1 MAIGN
6 INNSSGIGYTQMT
19 GLGLTS
25 ATQDQVKLSAAVSE
39 SMSEDIL
46 QALAEF
52 RAEGNLRPTS
62 EQMAAKLSATGAA
75 ARQAQINEVEHLIY
89 GFQNLLTTAMSANG
103 QDETN
108 TTSTTWV
115 VAGAAGSTDL
125 ATRTKYFGS
134 ALGANQWGP
143 LAALHSYLPTL
154 NQSLPALY
162 TGSGSQNSGHTN
174 AQLQFIITSLQ
185 TKLSEL
191 QSQSN
196 TSTTPDAGG
205 LSAQEWLASAMGVT
219 NLRDSYSLQQ
229 WGEMAQ
235 QLQVEAAKKKSQLS
249 IGNGG
254 GIQQVNGQYFVNGE
268 MMSLSQVNFCVR
280 ANQYQLID
288 QQIADQ
294 MNAVQQNNEKA
305 KKANAL
311 LAAFKSSGT
320 YTNLAN
326 EQTGTEAASDLF
338 FNQNGG
344 IVHLFLKENYPTP
357 PAHTYQNY
365 HYVINSWNSD
375 EPLLSRV
382 KETMSLIKA
391 AAPDFY
397 SKYITDSNG
406 GPPYNATG
414 NVTYSDWD
422 AAKTAISTYLSQ
434 NSTDNQVAQQRL
446 ESLNNTRQSILAGM
460 SAFTQGQS
468 QLTDRIGGNL

>member
-25 ATQDQVKLSAAVSE
+25 AVQSQVKINAAVSD
-39 SMSEDIL
+39 STSEDIL
-46 QALAEF
+46 RALAEF
-52 RAEGNLRPTS
+52 RTEGVLRPTS
-62 EQMAAKLSATGAA
+62 AQMAAKLAAYEVQRLIDGVEQILANAMTTTGRAA
-75 ARQAQINEVEHLIY
+75 NDFTLGSYEF
-89 GFQNLLTTAMSANG
+89 G
-103 QDETN
+103 ET
-108 TTSTTWV
+108 V
-115 VAGAAGSTDL
+115 GSSDP
-125 ATRTKYFGS
+125 AVRSQYFGS
-134 ALGANQWGP
+134 AIGAHAQYHVDN
-143 LAALHSYLPTL
+143 LVAK
-154 NQSLPALY
+154 Y
-162 TGSGSQNSGHTN
+162 TNHPISHYQIGNSGAYHN
-174 AQLQFIITSLQ
+174 GAISNMLADLQS
-185 TKLSEL
+185 KLSEL

-196 TSTTPDAGG
+196 VSTTPGAGN
-205 LSAQEWLASAMGVT
+205 LSAQEWLGQLGFANA
-219 NLRDSYSLQQ
+219 RDSYSLQQ

-235 QLQVEAAKKKSQLS
+235 QLQVDAAKQKSQLS

-311 LAAFKSSGT
+311 LAAFKSAGINSG
-320 YTNLAN
+320 LAN
-326 EQTGTEAASDLF
+326 EQTGTELANDLLF
-338 FNQNGG
+338 HSSSGL
-344 IVHLFLKENYPTP
+344 VRLFLASNYPEP
-357 PAHTYQNY
+357 PAHAFANY
-365 HYVINSWNSD
+365 NFVINGWNHN
-375 EPLLSRV
+375 EPLLSQV
-382 KETMSLIKA
+382 KDTMALLKA

-397 SKYITDSNG
+397 SKYVRDTNG
-406 GPPYNATG
+406 STPYSGTG
-414 NVTYSDWD
+414 SVTYADWD

-446 ESLNNTRQSILAGM
+446 ESLNNTRQSILTGM